1 MSATATSPTRIVN
14 RVSCWSQPGHGDARP
29 HSYPPALSKAQ
40 SAPKAILIGAKESL
54 RSISAR
60 RHLTDTL
67 SHLAYTVKTA
77 IKSP

>member
-1 MSATATSPTRIVN
+1 MSATATSRTRIVN

-29 HSYPPALSKAQ
+29 HSYPSALSKAQ
-40 SAPKAILIGAKESL
+40 SAPKAILIGAKESP

>member
-1 MSATATSPTRIVN
+1 MSAATTSRTRIAK
-14 RVSCWSQPGHGDARP
+14 RVPRWSQPGHGDARP

-40 SAPKAILIGAKESL
+40 SAPKAILIGAKESP